1 MARGGVGR
9 RGGPGVLAFTALVG
23 GVVALAGGANDSAW
37 AQSVVAPAIAPPD
50 APAARIADGNGGP
63 SALAAADAPPAVRV
77 ATVAA
82 LQGFAAQNKVMPGL
96 ALRLGRRW
104 GIRVETSFIWTT
116 DPAAGLGSFLGNQL
130 GLYVEATPLRRP
142 RFDATMG
149 AGVDAY
155 FLWGIHHNLTEAALS
170 VEANAAYWV
179 RPSWGVVLGLR
190 GYLLQKRGLELGTR
204 RDGSAGNPIL
214 LTAGV
219 AVRSL

>member
-50 APAARIADGNGGP
+50 EPAAGIADGNGGP

-142 RFDATMG
+142 RFDATR
-149 AGVDAY
+149 
-155 FLWGIHHNLTEAALS
+155 GIHHNLTEAALS